1 MEIYLLKLIGNWLS
15 VLAVSL
21 VSFLG
26 LGDYQEKMVDV
37 ENSSIKIPKD
47 TKVAFVAALKETLEV
62 GDHILHIC
70 NIEKILGDENKVGL
84 FAWNGFGKAAPAQ
97 EK

>member
-1 MEIYLLKLIGNWLS
+1 
-15 VLAVSL
+15 
-21 VSFLG
+21 
-26 LGDYQEKMVDV
+26 MVDV